1 MALAWIFIVVII
13 ILTLV
18 GVYFSGLV
26 IRPKKYAYDETH
38 EIEVKYERVRE
49 EEFNKLKKE
58 ELYINSP
65 YGYKL
70 HGFFFPKG
78 DSKKFIIICH
88 GFTYSLYGSVK
99 YMDLFLKRDF
109 NILIYDHRY
118 HGLSGGEDVSFGY
131 YEKYDLKAFTDWVI
145 NEFGDDSIIGIM
157 GESMGGGTV
166 LQNIAIDS
174 RIKFCIAD
182 CPYSDVTELMKYQL
196 KRQYNLQWLPFLIP
210 LASLF
215 TKIRAGW
222 SFKDV
227 SPIKDLDKVYTPVLF
242 MHGAED
248 DYVPTY
254 MSKEMYKVKRGI
266 KGIYIAPNAR
276 HVEAYWNNKKEY
288 DKKVGEFLE
297 KAIRQQ

>member
-1 MALAWIFIVVII
+1 MIVII

-18 GVYFSGLV
+18 GAYFSNLV
-26 IRPKKYAYDETH
+26 IRPKKYAYSETY
-38 EIEVKYERVRE
+38 EIEIKYKRIRE
-49 EEFNKLKKE
+49 EEFNKLKKK
-58 ELYINSP
+58 ELYIDSP

-70 HGFFFPKG
+70 HGFFLPKEN
-78 DSKKFIIICH
+78 SKKFIIICH

-99 YMDLFLKRDF
+99 YMDLFIKRDF
-109 NILIYDHRY
+109 NVLIYDHRY
-118 HGLSGGEDVSFGY
+118 HGLSGGKNVSFGY
-131 YEKYDLKAFTDWVI
+131 YEKYDLKTFADWI
-145 NEFGDDSIIGIM
+145 IDKFGKDSKIGIM
-157 GESMGGGTV
+157 GESMGGGIV
-166 LQNIAIDS
+166 LQNVVIDP

-196 KRQYNLQWLPFLIP
+196 KTQYNLQWLPFLIP

-227 SPIKDLDKVYTPVLF
+227 SPIKDLDKVDTPVLF

-254 MSKEMYKVKRGI
+254 MSWEMYNVKMGM
-266 KGIYIAPNAR
+266 KDIYIAPNAG
-276 HVEAYWNNKKEY
+276 HVEAYWSNKEDY
-288 DKKVGEFLE
+288 DKKVGAFLKE
-297 KAIRQQ
+297 IGI